1 MTSTN
6 TTTTMMANTEL
17 STTTLLQRNPD
28 MIAANLDGDLVMM
41 NEKLGRYYG
50 ISGVGA
56 RAWELLETP
65 ASIDDLVSS
74 ICNEYEIDIDTCQQD
89 IIRFAQDLMKV
100 DLIEPVNK

>member
-6 TTTTMMANTEL
+6 TTTTIMMNTEL

-28 MIAANLDGDLVMM
+28 MVAANLDGDLVMM

-65 ASIDDLVSS
+65 ASIDDLVST
-74 ICNEYEIDIDTCQQD
+74 ICEEYEIDTDSCQQD

>member
-1 MTSTN
+1 VDKEAITMTST
-6 TTTTMMANTEL
+6 TISSA
-17 STTTLLQRNPD
+17 TLLQRNPD
-28 MIAANLDGDLVMM
+28 MVAANLDGDLVMM

-65 ASIDDLVSS
+65 ASIDDLVDT
-74 ICNEYEIDIDTCQQD
+74 ICQEYEIDTETCQQD

-100 DLIEPVNK
+100 NLIEPVNK

>member
-6 TTTTMMANTEL
+6 TTTTMISNTDI
-17 STTTLLQRNPD
+17 STATLLQRNPD

-65 ASIDDLVSS
+65 ASIDDLVDA
-74 ICNEYEIDIDTCQQD
+74 ICQEYEIDTETCQQD

-100 DLIEPVNK
+100 DLIEPVKK

>member
-1 MTSTN
+1 MTST
-6 TTTTMMANTEL
+6 TI
-17 STTTLLQRNPD
+17 SSVTLLQRNPD
-28 MIAANLDGDLVMM
+28 MVAANLDGDLVMM

-65 ASIDDLVSS
+65 ASIDDLVHT
-74 ICNEYEIDIDTCQQD
+74 ICQEYEIDSETCQQD
-89 IIRFAQDLMKV
+89 IIRFTQDLMKV

>member
-1 MTSTN
+1 MTSTES
-6 TTTTMMANTEL
+6 TTTMMANSEL

-65 ASIDDLVSS
+65 ASIDDLVST
-74 ICNEYEIDIDTCQQD
+74 ICEEYEIDADTCQQD

>member
-1 MTSTN
+1 MIPTETTN
-6 TTTTMMANTEL
+6 TMISNTDI

-65 ASIDDLVSS
+65 ASIDDLVDA
-74 ICNEYEIDIDTCQQD
+74 ICQEYEIDTDTCQQD
-89 IIRFAQDLMKV
+89 ITRFAQDLMKV
-100 DLIEPVNK
+100 NLIEPVNK

>member
-6 TTTTMMANTEL
+6 ATNTL
-17 STTTLLQRNPD
+17 ISNTDISTSTLLQRNPD

-65 ASIDDLVSS
+65 ASIDDLVNA
-74 ICNEYEIDIDTCQQD
+74 ICQEYDIDTDTCQQD

>member
-1 MTSTN
+1 MDKEAITMTST
-6 TTTTMMANTEL
+6 TISSA
-17 STTTLLQRNPD
+17 TLLQRNPD
-28 MIAANLDGDLVMM
+28 MVAANLDGDLVMM

-65 ASIDDLVSS
+65 ASIDDLVSA
-74 ICNEYEIDIDTCQQD
+74 ICKEYEIDADTCQQD

>member
-1 MTSTN
+1 MIST
-6 TTTTMMANTEL
+6 TL
-17 STTTLLQRNPD
+17 SSTTLLQRNPD

-65 ASIDDLVSS
+65 SSIDDLVLT
-74 ICNEYEIDIDTCQQD
+74 ICQEYEIDSDTCQKD
-89 IIRFAQDLMKV
+89 IMRFAQDLMKV
-100 DLIEPVNK
+100 DLIEPATQ

>member
-6 TTTTMMANTEL
+6 STTTMTTNTDL
-17 STTTLLQRNPD
+17 STSTLLQRNPD
-28 MIAANLDGDLVMM
+28 MVAANLDGDLVMM

-65 ASIDDLVSS
+65 ASIDDLVSA
-74 ICNEYEIDIDTCQQD
+74 ICKEYEIDADTCQQD

>member
-1 MTSTN
+1 MTLTDTTNTLIANINTST
-6 TTTTMMANTEL
+6 
-17 STTTLLQRNPD
+17 LLKRNPD

-65 ASIDDLVSS
+65 ATIDDLVQT
-74 ICNEYEIDIDTCQQD
+74 ICQEYEIDTATCQQD
-89 IIRFAQDLMKV
+89 ITRFAQDLMKV
-100 DLIEPVNK
+100 NLIEPVDKKG

>member
-1 MTSTN
+1 MTN
-6 TTTTMMANTEL
+6 TDL
-17 STTTLLQRNPD
+17 STSTLLQRNPD
-28 MIAANLDGDLVMM
+28 MVAANLDGDLVMM

-50 ISGVGA
+50 ISGVVP

-65 ASIDDLVSS
+65 ASIDDLVSA
-74 ICNEYEIDIDTCQQD
+74 ICKEYEIDADTCQQD

>member
-1 MTSTN
+1 MTST
-6 TTTTMMANTEL
+6 TISSA
-17 STTTLLQRNPD
+17 TLLQRNPD
-28 MIAANLDGDLVMM
+28 MVAANLDGDLVMM

-65 ASIDDLVSS
+65 ASIDDLVSA
-74 ICNEYEIDIDTCQQD
+74 ICKEYEIDADTCQQD

>member
-1 MTSTN
+1 MDKEAITMTST
-6 TTTTMMANTEL
+6 TISSA
-17 STTTLLQRNPD
+17 TLLQRNPD
-28 MIAANLDGDLVMM
+28 MVAANLDGDLVMM

-65 ASIDDLVSS
+65 ASIDDLVDT
-74 ICNEYEIDIDTCQQD
+74 ICQEYEIDTETCQQD

-100 DLIEPVNK
+100 NLIEPVNK